1 MYSSSNNRGGWIRPS
16 AGRNLV
22 VALISALAVVTTAPT
37 LRGQG
42 RQETTL
48 TEADGT
54 LEILYEDY
62 TGGSRLH
69 HFLNT
74 PTGRLRLEFAGEP
87 TALLTGSH
95 VRARGRLSNGTLM
108 LTSGSSV
115 QALSVASAYTFGV
128 QPTLVILVNF
138 QDNATQPYTP
148 ATAQSVTFGETNSFY
163 AENTY
168 GQTSLAGDV
177 TGWYTIPAS
186 STTCDYPTWAAL
198 ADQAATDAG
207 VNVSS
212 YGRRIYGF
220 PQTNVCAW
228 WGMGTVGGGTPATP
242 SRAWINGSYA
252 LRVVGHE
259 LGHNFGD
266 FHSHSLS
273 CDPASC
279 VASEY
284 GDDRDIMGA
293 TTGHMNAFQKERLGW
308 LNYGSSPAIQTV
320 TATNNYWVEPLEGL
334 SNGGPKALKI
344 LKSTD
349 ASGYRTWYYVETR
362 AKIGVDAGVPSGV
375 AIHTG
380 SEATGNSSNQTDIQP
395 STTAWDSVLDVGQSF
410 VDSTL
415 GMTITTVSADNSG
428 ALVQVAFGAVPCT
441 GLTPTV
447 SLSPS
452 AARWVLP
459 GSTVSYTVSITSND
473 SSGCSPAVFNLAA
486 AAPAGWAASFGSA
499 LLGPI
504 APGAT
509 ATASLSLAVAASAS
523 GTSSFSVSAA
533 ENGVAAGT
541 AGAGLVVAPSLAL
554 AVATDHATYKSNGTV
569 TVTASV
575 SAGSLV
581 AAGATVTFSMT
592 SASSPSTVITLSAT
606 AGANGVATAKYRV
619 KSRDPKGVYQVRA
632 VATKDNVIGSG
643 NSSFSVQ

>member
-1 MYSSSNNRGGWIRPS
+1 MYSSSSNRGGWIRPS

-69 HFLNT
+69 HFLKT

-128 QPTLVILVNF
+128 QPTLVMLLNF

-168 GQTSLAGDV
+168 GQTSLAGTV

-186 STTCDYPTWAAL
+186 STTCDYTTWATL
-198 ADQAATDAG
+198 ADQAAANAG
-207 VNVSS
+207 VSVSS

-279 VASEY
+279 LASEY

-344 LKSTD
+344 LKSID

-428 ALVQVAFGAVPCT
+428 ALIQVAFGAVPCT
-441 GLTPTV
+441 RLTPTV

-459 GSTVSYTVSITSND
+459 GSTVSYTVSMTSND

-486 AAPAGWAASFGSA
+486 AVPAGWAASFGSA

-509 ATASLSLAVAASAS
+509 VTASLSLAVAASAS

-533 ENGVAAGT
+533 ENGAAAGT
-541 AGAGLVVAPSLAL
+541 ASAGLVVAPSLAL
-554 AVATDHATYKSNGTV
+554 AVATDRATYKSNGTV

-592 SASSPSTVITLSAT
+592 SASSPSTVIALSAT

-619 KSRDPKGVYQVRA
+619 KSRDPKGMYQVRA
-632 VATKDNVIGSG
+632 VATKDDVIGSG

>member
-1 MYSSSNNRGGWIRPS
+1 
-16 AGRNLV
+16 
-22 VALISALAVVTTAPT
+22 
-37 LRGQG
+37 
-42 RQETTL
+42 
-48 TEADGT
+48 
-54 LEILYEDY
+54 
-62 TGGSRLH
+62 
-69 HFLNT
+69 
-74 PTGRLRLEFAGEP
+74 
-87 TALLTGSH
+87 
-95 VRARGRLSNGTLM
+95 
-108 LTSGSSV
+108 
-115 QALSVASAYTFGV
+115 
-128 QPTLVILVNF
+128 
-138 QDNATQPYTP
+138 
-148 ATAQSVTFGETNSFY
+148 
-163 AENTY
+163 
-168 GQTSLAGDV
+168 
-177 TGWYTIPAS
+177 
-186 STTCDYPTWAAL
+186 
-198 ADQAATDAG
+198 
-207 VNVSS
+207 
-212 YGRRIYGF
+212 
-220 PQTNVCAW
+220 
-228 WGMGTVGGGTPATP
+228 MGTVGGGTPATP

-380 SEATGNSSNQTDIQP
+380 SDATGNSSNQTDIQP

-592 SASSPSTVITLSAT
+592 SVSSPSTVIALSAT